1 MLNPEIM
8 NELKS
13 IREQEQKVGR
23 IKMLQKGYKTMYG
36 FTKLK
41 TIRSFGNA
49 IRNGIITMNMVN
61 DE

>member
-23 IKMLQKGYKTMYG
+23 IKMLQKGYKTIYEALEMLLG
-36 FTKLK
+36 M
-41 TIRSFGNA
+41 A
-49 IRNGIITMNMVN
+49 
-61 DE
+61 